1 MRRDPIPAFAE
12 HCAHGAGVG
21 LLFGA
26 TLLLSNTAGLGALAF
41 ASPQLATT
49 LIFLIGAMFAFAPVV
64 LCSVLAMA
72 LADPKVCE
80 QPPNRSL
87 RTTRG

>member
-1 MRRDPIPAFAE
+1 MRSAPISAFAE
-12 HCAHGAGVG
+12 YCAHGAGVG

-26 TLLLSNTAGLGALAF
+26 TLLLSNTAGLGALA
-41 ASPQLATT
+41 ANSPQPVTT

-72 LADPKVCE
+72 LADPKLCE
-80 QPPNRSL
+80 HLPKGPL
-87 RTTRG
+87 RGTTG